1 MSDRDEIPGEVSIL
15 TDVNAVAIGLTD
27 DHPAH
32 DDVFP
37 WIRDALDGPNTL
49 LVPDYY
55 PLRAQYIMTR
65 NFGVETVAARNAVR
79 SLLDSPA
86 RVVGAT
92 DTVLSDAYDISAEKD
107 HDVYDSFVLAMARA
121 HEADVLVTTDDDF
134 DTLCADEAVTYRN
147 PIPEDERDRLSL
159 ADG

>member
-1 MSDRDEIPGEVSIL
+1 MSAGIPTEVSIL
-15 TDVNAVAIGLTD
+15 PDVNVLAIGLTD

-37 WIRDALDGPNTL
+37 WLRDALDGPNTL

-65 NFGVETVAARNAVR
+65 NFGVETVDARNAVR
-79 SLLDSPA
+79 SLLSSPA

-92 DTVLSDAYDISAEKD
+92 DTVLSEAYDISAEKD
-107 HDVYDSFVLAMARA
+107 HDVYDSFILSMARA
-121 HEADVLVTTDDDF
+121 HEVDFLVTTDDDF
-134 DTLCADEAVTYRN
+134 DALCEGEAVAYRN
-147 PIPEDERDRLSL
+147 PVPADERDRLSYGL
-159 ADG
+159 L

>member
-1 MSDRDEIPGEVSIL
+1 MSAGIPTEVSIL
-15 TDVNAVAIGLTD
+15 TDVNVVAIGLTD

-37 WIRDALDGPNTL
+37 WLRDALDGPNTL

-65 NFGVETVAARNAVR
+65 NFGVETVDARNAVR
-79 SLLDSPA
+79 SLLSSPA

-92 DTVLSDAYDISAEKD
+92 GTVLSEAYDISAEKD
-107 HDVYDSFVLAMARA
+107 HDVYDSFILSMARA
-121 HEADVLVTTDDDF
+121 HEVDFLVTTDDDF
-134 DTLCADEAVTYRN
+134 DALCEGEAVAYRN
-147 PIPEDERDRLSL
+147 PVPADERDRLSL
-159 ADG
+159 VDG